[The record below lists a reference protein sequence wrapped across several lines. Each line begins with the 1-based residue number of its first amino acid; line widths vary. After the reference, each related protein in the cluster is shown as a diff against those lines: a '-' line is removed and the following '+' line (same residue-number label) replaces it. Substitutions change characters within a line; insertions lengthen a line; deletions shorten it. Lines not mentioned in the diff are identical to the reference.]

1 MQGKIEK
8 ITERFIMEG
17 ICLAP
22 EALDFLIKLEKP
34 LEVAEQI
41 IANIKE
47 SNDSLVVLTLD
58 TLKKYLHAI
67 NTTTTQVTPKKLR
80 RPYAKEIS
88 PNIRVRRHVN
98 NNVACRSSVDDFI
111 KYFRSRLQ
119 KIRQIYARNG
129 IQAIRISDA
138 YTAQT
143 EVRVIGIITDIKE
156 WKNVT
161 TFELEDEEAS
171 IKVIV
176 TSEDLKMRMQ
186 YVTLDSVIC
195 VVGRIW
201 NGKLYAA
208 DIVLPDTPLDRKCN
222 RSTEEVYALIVSDTH
237 IGSKLFLETFF
248 KKMLD
253 WIKNGDDNHREL
265 VDRIKY
271 VIFAGDLVDGVG
283 IYPEQEKE
291 LQIKDIYMQYK
302 KASQLID
309 EIPDWMEIIMIPGNH
324 DATRPCLP
332 APPILKDYAEQLY
345 EKPNIYMLG
354 DPALISIHDVL
365 FLISHGRSLDDLLT
379 TLPNATFSNPTRAL
393 KGILKMRHLAPI
405 YGQKTPILPLKEDLL
420 VIDDVPDVF
429 VTGHVH
435 VFDYAVYR
443 NTSLISCS
451 AWQDIS
457 SYQKMIGIIPTIGK
471 AILIDLSNPL
481 RIFTKNFMQFS

>member
-1 MQGKIEK
+1 MQGELEK

-34 LEVAEQI
+34 LEVVEHI
-41 IANIKE
+41 IANIKK
-47 SNDSLVVLTLD
+47 SDNSLVVLTLD
-58 TLKKYLHAI
+58 ILKKYLHVT
-67 NTTTTQVTPKKLR
+67 NTTITQVTPKKLR

-88 PNIRVRRHVN
+88 PNIKVRKCVTN
-98 NNVACRSSVDDFI
+98 AACRSNVDDFI

-119 KIRQIYARNG
+119 KIRQIYVRNG
-129 IQAIRISDA
+129 IQVMRISDA

-143 EVRVIGIITDIKE
+143 EVRVIGIISDIRE
-156 WKNVT
+156 WKNVI
-161 TFELEDEEAS
+161 TFELEDEDAS
-171 IKVIV
+171 IRVIV

-195 VVGRIW
+195 VMGKIW
-201 NGKLYAA
+201 NGRLYAT
-208 DIVLPDTPLDRKCN
+208 DIVLPDIPLDRKCN
-222 RSTEEVYALIVSDTH
+222 GSTEKIYALVVSDTH

-248 KKMLD
+248 RRMLD
-253 WIKNGDDNHREL
+253 WIKNGNDNHQEL

-283 IYPEQEKE
+283 VYPEQEKE
-291 LQIKDIYMQYK
+291 LQIRDIYMQYK

-309 EIPDWMEIIMIPGNH
+309 EIPEWIEIIMIPGNH

-332 APPILKDYAEQLY
+332 APPIFKDYAEQLY
-345 EKPNIYMLG
+345 EKPNIHMLS
-354 DPALISIHDVL
+354 DPVLVSIHDVL

-379 TLPNATFSNPTRAL
+379 TLPNATFSNPTKAL

-435 VFDYAVYR
+435 VFDYAIYR

-451 AWQDIS
+451 AWQDVS

-471 AILIDLSNPL
+471 AILIDLSSPL
-481 RIFTKNFMQFS
+481 RILTKSFA

>member
-1 MQGKIEK
+1 MQGELEK

-34 LEVAEQI
+34 LEVVEHI
-41 IANIKE
+41 IANIKK
-47 SNDSLVVLTLD
+47 SDNSLVVLTLD
-58 TLKKYLHAI
+58 ILKKYLHVT
-67 NTTTTQVTPKKLR
+67 NTTITQVTPKKLR

-88 PNIRVRRHVN
+88 PNIKVRKCVTN
-98 NNVACRSSVDDFI
+98 AACRSNVDDFI

-119 KIRQIYARNG
+119 KIRQIYVRNG
-129 IQAIRISDA
+129 IQAMRISDV

-143 EVRVIGIITDIKE
+143 EVRVIGIISDIRE
-156 WKNVT
+156 WKNVI
-161 TFELEDEEAS
+161 TFELEDEDAS
-171 IKVIV
+171 IRVIV

-195 VVGRIW
+195 VMGKIW
-201 NGKLYAA
+201 NGRLYAT
-208 DIVLPDTPLDRKCN
+208 DIVLPDIPLDRKCN
-222 RSTEEVYALIVSDTH
+222 GSTEKIYALVVSDTH

-248 KKMLD
+248 RKMLD
-253 WIKNGDDNHREL
+253 WIKNGNDNHQEL

-283 IYPEQEKE
+283 VYPEQEKE
-291 LQIKDIYMQYK
+291 LQIRDIYMQYK

-309 EIPDWMEIIMIPGNH
+309 EIPEWIEIIMIPGNH

-332 APPILKDYAEQLY
+332 APPIFKDYAEQLY
-345 EKPNIYMLG
+345 EKPNIHMLS
-354 DPALISIHDVL
+354 DPVLVSIHDVL

-379 TLPNATFSNPTRAL
+379 TLPNATFSNPTKAL

-435 VFDYAVYR
+435 VFDYAIYR

-451 AWQDIS
+451 AWQDVS

-471 AILIDLSNPL
+471 AILIDLSSPL
-481 RIFTKNFMQFS
+481 RILTKSFA

>member
-1 MQGKIEK
+1 MQGELEK

-34 LEVAEQI
+34 LEVVEHI
-41 IANIKE
+41 IANIKK
-47 SNDSLVVLTLD
+47 SDNSLVVLTLD
-58 TLKKYLHAI
+58 ILKKYLHVT
-67 NTTTTQVTPKKLR
+67 NTTITQVTPKKLR

-88 PNIRVRRHVN
+88 PNIKVRKCVTN
-98 NNVACRSSVDDFI
+98 AACRSNVDDFI

-119 KIRQIYARNG
+119 KIRQIYVRNG
-129 IQAIRISDA
+129 IQAMRISDV

-143 EVRVIGIITDIKE
+143 EVRVIGIISDIRE
-156 WKNVT
+156 WKNVI
-161 TFELEDEEAS
+161 TFELEDEDAS
-171 IKVIV
+171 IRVIV

-195 VVGRIW
+195 VMGKIW
-201 NGKLYAA
+201 NGRLYAT
-208 DIVLPDTPLDRKCN
+208 DIVLPDIPLDRKCN
-222 RSTEEVYALIVSDTH
+222 GSTEKIYALVVSDTH

-248 KKMLD
+248 RKMLD
-253 WIKNGDDNHREL
+253 WIKNGNDNHQEL

-283 IYPEQEKE
+283 VYPEQEKE
-291 LQIKDIYMQYK
+291 LQIRDIYMQYK

-309 EIPDWMEIIMIPGNH
+309 EIPEWIEIIMIPGNH

-332 APPILKDYAEQLY
+332 ASPIFKDYAEQLY
-345 EKPNIYMLG
+345 EKPNIHMLS
-354 DPALISIHDVL
+354 DPVLVSIHDVL

-379 TLPNATFSNPTRAL
+379 TLPNATFSNPTKAL

-435 VFDYAVYR
+435 VFDYAIYR

-451 AWQDIS
+451 AWQDVS

-471 AILIDLSNPL
+471 AILIDLSSPL
-481 RIFTKNFMQFS
+481 RILTKSFA